1 MRVGVFVSLLA
12 LAGLVAG
19 CGGGSQPPSA
29 STVESPSTTTALAA
43 QSAGSVPGQDT
54 TPPEPSYI
62 ADVWSARQDGFDR
75 VVFEFTGG
83 LPPSYEVAYAD
94 PPFVSIP
101 GDAIPVNGQ
110 AFISVD
116 LRGTSAFDSET
127 GEVLVDLPVVER
139 VGEETTKRAL
149 VTDTVVV
156 TEVVPIRDF
165 ESEVFW
171 VIGLSSLQP
180 FEVSTLEGPTR
191 LVIDVAHR
199 EGVVEEGF

>member
-19 CGGGSQPPSA
+19 CGRWSQPPTA
-29 STVESPSTTTALAA
+29 STVESPTTTSLAA
-43 QSAGSVPGQDT
+43 QSAGSVPEQDT

-62 ADVWSARQDGFDR
+62 SDVRSARQDGFDR

-94 PPFVSIP
+94 PPFVGIP
-101 GDAIPVNGQ
+101 GVAIPVNGQ
-110 AFISVD
+110 AYIGVD
-116 LRGTSAFDSET
+116 LSRTSTFNPET

-149 VTDTVVV
+149 VTDTVVA

-165 ESEVFW
+165 EFEVLW